1 MVTKSE
7 TASTRVG
14 GRDPWAG
21 HDVADPDE
29 TLKALRS
36 AEPGAAGAAGRLA
49 RGASGETMEEETLGV
64 LSERD
69 AKRLMTAAGSVRPDL
84 NGLRVKS
91 PAAPHVYL
99 IDRGV
104 RRHIPDPPTYENLFR
119 SWNGIIVDINITDIT
134 LGLPITPGAV
144 LAKASNHPAI
154 YLIDHAQ
161 KRWIVSPPVFDKYYF
176 AWNRVVVV
184 PPVLINSIPTGS
196 NITD

>member
-7 TASTRVG
+7 TATTRVG

-29 TLKALRS
+29 TLRALRS
-36 AEPGAAGAAGRLA
+36 TELGGPTAASRQGRGAAGEPTEDEAV
-49 RGASGETMEEETLGV
+49 GV
-64 LSERD
+64 LTERD
-69 AKRLMTAAGSVRPDL
+69 AKRLMTAAGTVRLDL

-104 RRHIPDPPTYENLFR
+104 RRHIPDPPTYDNLFR
-119 SWNGIIVDINITDIT
+119 SWNGIIVDINISDIT

-154 YLIDHAQ
+154 YLIDHSQ

-184 PPVLINSIPTGS
+184 PPVVINSIPTGS
-196 NITD
+196 NIAD